1 LNGIGRAGKW
11 ELRGKGRLQRHKNL
25 NPAADQGVS
34 PAFPFPVIQYLENE
48 IFLPAS
54 SFFIDSFLIL
64 GKSNARTRSP
74 KPSNPESTMK
84 TEIAFILDRSGSLG
98 SMTHAARSLLR
109 RRFFRPAQDA
119 ASKINNRAFL
129 L

>member
-1 LNGIGRAGKW
+1 M
-11 ELRGKGRLQRHKNL
+11 
-25 NPAADQGVS
+25 
-34 PAFPFPVIQYLENE
+34 

-54 SFFIDSFLIL
+54 SFFIDSFLIF

-84 TEIAFILDRSGSLG
+84 TEIAFIRR
-98 SMTHAARSLLR
+98 TVAAVCDR

-129 L
+129 P